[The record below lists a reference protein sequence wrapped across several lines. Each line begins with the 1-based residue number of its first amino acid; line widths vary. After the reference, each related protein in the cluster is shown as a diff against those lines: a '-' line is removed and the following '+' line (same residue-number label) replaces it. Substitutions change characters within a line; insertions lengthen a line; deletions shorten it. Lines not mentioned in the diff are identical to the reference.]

1 MAILPAKPHFQTQAY
16 AAKVL
21 LIPGRKGIFCTTGI
35 LQIHLALIIY
45 IYIYIYMYLLLLLL
59 IIIIII
65 IIIIYTIYL

>member
-45 IYIYIYMYLLLLLL
+45 IYIYNAGVLMIDATNIPKLE
-59 IIIIII
+59 IVPAF
-65 IIIIYTIYL
+65 